1 MVELL
6 LCKQV
11 VVGSSPVGSTISS
24 AGRLAGLRSLAT
36 DREGGP
42 RPPSWAG
49 IRAASRQV
57 ENVPRAF
64 VRGGQTH
71 FSLKK
76 LCAAARAAAHRRF
89 FVKQEA
95 P

>member
-1 MVELL
+1 MVRVHVRPPPFHLPA
-6 LCKQV
+6 V
-11 VVGSSPVGSTISS
+11 
-24 AGRLAGLRSLAT
+24 LAGLRSLAT

-42 RPPSWAG
+42 RPPSWAR

-76 LCAAARAAAHRRF
+76 LCAAVSRRAPSF
-89 FVKQEA
+89 FRQA
-95 P
+95 GGA